1 MTAIKMPI
9 RLTEDN
15 NYVTLSFMENTIETT
30 IEGTTIPA
38 PKKPS
43 LEEQILNLKKKIS
56 LLNNICNELNPYK
69 PICNELKDKLNKF
82 HIIDFEDPFIIT
94 NKLLVLLEDS
104 IEELHSL
111 QAKLKD
117 VSVTKH

>member
-1 MTAIKMPI
+1 
-9 RLTEDN
+9 
-15 NYVTLSFMENTIETT
+15 MENKIETT
-30 IEGTTIPA
+30 IKGNPIPA
-38 PKKPS
+38 PEQLP
-43 LEEQILNLKKKIS
+43 LEEQILNLKKRIS

-69 PICNELKDKLNKF
+69 PICNDLKDKLNKF

-111 QAKLKD
+111 QAKLED
-117 VSVTKH
+117 ASVTKQ